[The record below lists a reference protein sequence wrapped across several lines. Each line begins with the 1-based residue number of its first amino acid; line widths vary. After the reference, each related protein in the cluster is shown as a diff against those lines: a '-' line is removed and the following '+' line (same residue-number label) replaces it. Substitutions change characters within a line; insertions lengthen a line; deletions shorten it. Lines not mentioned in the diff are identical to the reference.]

1 MSARILVVEDDP
13 VSLELMAYLLTA
25 FGHSV
30 LRAADGA
37 EALRLARRELP
48 DLVLCDNQLPV
59 LSGVEVA
66 RELKSDAATRGIPL
80 VSVTAAAMPGDR
92 QRLLEAGFDGYLAK
106 PITPETFVQ
115 EVEAYLPAA
124 MRTGGGRR
132 P

>member
-25 FGHSV
+25 FGHTV
-30 LRAADGA
+30 LRAADGV
-37 EALRLARRELP
+37 EALRVARRELP

-66 RELKSDAATRGIPL
+66 RELKSAAATRGIPL